1 MPRMKKLQK
10 LEGSQNIKLV
20 EDDIPVPRQDEVLVE
35 VKRSLISRG
44 TELFNH
50 VVPERAG
57 LTRGLGYSDS
67 GIVVQVGDQVSG
79 LAIGDR
85 ASMLSP
91 HAQYVAGSLKEGG
104 KAFPLPDDMSY
115 DTATFIPLAGG
126 AVAWTQ
132 APPMEPGDTVVVNGQ
147 GIVGNLCAQ
156 AVRIRQPGQVITIDA
171 LDMRC
176 RISRQCAADEVI
188 NVSETDSVQAVM
200 DLTDGKGADVVFECV
215 GGSSGG
221 GAFEQALRMV
231 RKNGVLHLVALF
243 QGRPLSLDSKEAA
256 GKMIITSYFRSLSRL
271 ERSKIAVDM
280 IMDGSFKI
288 DPLITHRPSWVEA
301 DHIHNM
307 LYENPDRMLGVVL
320 QWDQ

>member
-1 MPRMKKLQK
+1 M
-10 LEGSQNIKLV
+10 
-20 EDDIPVPRQDEVLVE
+20 
-35 VKRSLISRG
+35 
-44 TELFNH
+44 
-50 VVPERAG
+50 
-57 LTRGLGYSDS
+57 
-67 GIVVQVGDQVSG
+67 
-79 LAIGDR
+79 
-85 ASMLSP
+85 
-91 HAQYVAGSLKEGG
+91 
-104 KAFPLPDDMSY
+104 
-115 DTATFIPLAGG
+115 
-126 AVAWTQ
+126 AWTQ

-156 AVRIRQPGQVITIDA
+156 AVRIRHPGQVITIDA

-176 RISRQCAADEVI
+176 RISRQCGADEVI

-243 QGRPLSLDSKEAA
+243 QGRPLSLDSNEAA

-280 IMDGSFKI
+280 IMDGRFKI

-307 LYENPDRMLGVVL
+307 LYEHPDRMLGVVL